1 MFAGTVCLRPH
12 ASCSI
17 VQRAPPITPRNSDK
31 GTRLSNLTGVGSTTL
46 SAPGPRALARVLI
59 AGYVDA
65 YALLNFGVFASF
77 MTGNTTTGGMY
88 AGKGDLAAAGHSLL
102 PIPFFL
108 LGILAGTLLVH
119 TDRRTALRRIS
130 LLVAAMLALAVA
142 RNYFAWPE
150 WLGIVLLST
159 AMGILNTSVT
169 QVGGQPVSL
178 GFMTG
183 DLNNLARH
191 VAFGILRAPVSQAQS
206 ERDTHWRRAVLLGS
220 LWAFFF
226 IGAVLGA
233 TLASRIAVW
242 TLFLPAGLLL
252 LLALLEPAADSV
264 S

>member
-1 MFAGTVCLRPH
+1 M
-12 ASCSI
+12 
-17 VQRAPPITPRNSDK
+17 
-31 GTRLSNLTGVGSTTL
+31 SNLTGVGSTTL
-46 SAPGPRALARVLI
+46 SATGPRALTRVLI

-119 TDRRTALRRIS
+119 TDRRIAQRAIS
-130 LLVAAMLALAVA
+130 IVVAAMLTLAVA
-142 RNYFAWPE
+142 GAYLAWPG
-150 WLGIVLLST
+150 WPGIMLLST
-159 AMGILNTSVT
+159 AMGVLNTSVT

-191 VAFGILRAPVSQAQS
+191 LAQGILREPVPQAENPQ
-206 ERDTHWRRAVLLGS
+206 DTHWRRAALLGS
-220 LWAFFF
+220 LWVCFLV
-226 IGAVLGA
+226 GAVLGA
-233 TLASRIAVW
+233 ALASRVAVW
-242 TLFLPAGLLL
+242 TLLLPAALLL
-252 LLALLEPAADSV
+252 LLALLEPATDSAA
-264 S
+264 